1 MNETKK
7 CYVCDVIINTDDD
20 APRGTIIF
28 IHKEGQF
35 DETRLEACF
44 LCYMESVRRNLD
56 ALKVFNMEESL
67 FQQPH
72 IVPTE

>member
-7 CYVCDVIINTDDD
+7 CYVCDVIVDNDE

-28 IHKEGQF
+28 THKEGQF
-35 DETRLEACF
+35 DETRLDVCF

-56 ALKVFNMEESL
+56 ALAVFNMEERL
-67 FQQPH
+67 LH